1 MSDDWLRR
9 WKELRNM
16 TFKTNSGEANPVTL
30 ETVNTWK
37 ESSLPT
43 LLSNNKL
50 KSIHNTDK
58 FGIFY
63 IYVINKAYQLKSGNL
78 K

>member
-1 MSDDWLRR
+1 
-9 WKELRNM
+9 M
-16 TFKTNSGEANPVTL
+16 TFKTNSGEANPVIF

-50 KSIHNTDK
+50 KNIHNADK

-63 IYVINKAYQLKSGNL
+63 IYVINKAYQLKSGKL

>member
-1 MSDDWLRR
+1 
-9 WKELRNM
+9 M

-50 KSIHNTDK
+50 KHNHNADK

-63 IYVINKAYQLKSGNL
+63 IYVINKAYQLKSV